1 MSMLSKTLTLRV
13 PSNIIYR
20 ALKDTRL
27 EKLFPEFF
35 IGIERKVVIDKTNKE
50 ISFNTITQGEQIKII
65 ETFKLKISNNNGIVV
80 EYITETKSMEENN
93 IVLES
98 IVQTHVANILYS
110 LLMLETGYINGI
122 LEKKKIVNSI
132 WILKKIIE
140 CFELPLYKKF
150 LIY

>member
-35 IGIERKVVIDKTNKE
+35 IGVERKVVIDKTNKE

-65 ETFKLKISNNNGIVV
+65 ETFKLKIFNNNGTVV

-110 LLMLETGYINGI
+110 LLMLETGYINGV
-122 LEKKKIVNSI
+122 LEKKN
-132 WILKKIIE
+132 
-140 CFELPLYKKF
+140 
-150 LIY
+150 